1 MLRTPDTAAKQ
12 TSPGQGT
19 AGIVALVQG
28 LKWDGLDADVKHAAK
43 RHFLDTLGVIIAGAS
58 GDLAGR
64 AEDVL
69 AKVRAAGSIPVPGRR
84 RRADL
89 LDAAYIAGTAGHG
102 IELDD
107 GYRRGSVHPGVV
119 TVPAIISLGYQA
131 GVSGRAALEAT
142 VIGYEAVAA
151 IARACHPDLR
161 QRGFHPTGAV
171 GVFGAAAASAR
182 LLALPAAQIFNALGI
197 AASSAAGIFAFINGG
212 ADIKR
217 LHAGHASR
225 DGLQAALQAQA
236 GIEGPPDV
244 LEVRDGFTQAFAFGR
259 GGKARVVELFPAQPL
274 SITDCYIK
282 PYACCRHIQPAV
294 EALIELMNDNK
305 LSAGDVRDVQVDTYS
320 IAAEHAHTGWQDYAS
335 AQLSFPYIMALGMKY
350 RWIKVEHFEDK
361 TRLDP
366 EMARL
371 GGLIHVDASAEMDR
385 LYPENRPARVSIT
398 TDRGTFQKQAM
409 EALGAREVPLD
420 DRGLANKFH
429 DLVDP
434 VLGKSRADTL
444 LDGLWRLEEASDICS
459 LLDSTVVPG

>member
-1 MLRTPDTAAKQ
+1 MLRTADTAAKL

-19 AGIVALVQG
+19 AGIVALVRG
-28 LKWDGLDADVKHAAK
+28 LKWDALDTDVRHAAK
-43 RHFLDTLGVIIAGAS
+43 RHFLDTVGVIIAGAS

-64 AEDVL
+64 AESVL
-69 AKVRAAGSIPVPGRR
+69 AKVRAAGPIPVPGRC

-119 TVPAIISLGYQA
+119 TVPAIIALGYQA
-131 GVSGRAALEAT
+131 NVNGRAALEAT
-142 VIGYEAVAA
+142 IVGYETVAA

-182 LLALPAAQIFNALGI
+182 LLALPATQISNALGI
-197 AASSAAGIFAFINGG
+197 AASSAAGLFAFINGG

-225 DGLQAALQAQA
+225 EGLQAALQAQG

-244 LEVRDGFTQAFAFGR
+244 LEVRDGFAQAFAFGR
-259 GGKARVVELFPAQPL
+259 GGNARTVELFPAQPL

-294 EALIELMNDNK
+294 EALIELMNENK
-305 LSAGDVRDVQVDTYS
+305 LSVEDVSDVKVDTYS

-335 AQLSFPYIMALGMKY
+335 AQLSFPYIMALGMKH
-350 RWIKVEHFEDK
+350 RCIKVEHFEDK

-366 EMARL
+366 EIARL
-371 GGLIHVDASAEMDR
+371 GALVHVNATAEMDA

-398 TDRGTFQKQAM
+398 TDRGTFERLAM

-420 DRGLANKFH
+420 DQGLSNKFH

-434 VLGKSRADTL
+434 VLGKSRADAL
-444 LDGLWRLEEASDICS
+444 LNDLWRIDEASDVRR
-459 LLDSTVVPG
+459 LLDSTIPS